1 MRVRYD
7 RESDVL
13 VIDQG
18 REGDRIEHAEELGPM
33 IAHYSEQG
41 RLILLEI
48 LDASEFITTILRAI
62 MRAKDQEPVEIKP

>member
-18 REGDRIEHAEELGPM
+18 EEGDRIDHAEELGSM

-48 LDASEFITTILRAI
+48 LDASEFVTAILHAI
-62 MRAKDQEPVEIKP
+62 MRAEDREPVEIKT

>member
-1 MRVRYD
+1 MRIRYD

-18 REGDRIEHAEELGPM
+18 REGDRIDHAEELGPM
-33 IAHYSEQG
+33 IAHYNEQG

-48 LDASEFITTILRAI
+48 LDESEFVTAILQAI
-62 MRAKDQEPVEIKP
+62 MRTEDREPVEVKA